1 MNSPVAA
8 LAWEIWRKNRFG
20 FLLLFV
26 FLIVCLGFGRV
37 ATHFAAEASRLSL
50 MLPAVA
56 PEVIDANTRATD
68 WLSFAGQWSG
78 VLLGLSFLVTLAM
91 FAFAESSRLRGF
103 SGIPSRLFTLPV
115 RTGQLVTVP
124 MASGVCFVA
133 LLYLAWSRLVLA
145 PILPPD
151 VRMADS
157 YFLLLLPAALAGFQ
171 TLVWTLPGFP
181 RTRVTLLILLIAS
194 VAVLSVLPFSE
205 LNRWPERK
213 LTLMAIYAALLVVTP
228 CVAWL
233 GVTHVREGQWR
244 DWPALT
250 ALMNRLAD
258 TFARRRDFSGPAGAQ
273 FWIEC
278 RRNGRLALWGLAVV
292 ISFVLGLNTIA
303 VVLNNGKLSESL
315 GSVYGPILLFLDFI
329 WTPVL
334 GLMVCGDLVSR
345 RLPLTSFQ
353 ATRPVTVG
361 ELVSAKLK
369 AMVAVWLGGWLL
381 AVLSAGVWAVVSD
394 QFDAWFKEF
403 YIERGSGMGLAG
415 IDLVIIGALSL
426 QKLVGLFP
434 LWLTGRVPGLPWSFV
449 ILLIVYVGLGDV
461 IGWFVRH
468 PNYRD
473 AALLLIGC
481 AAALKLGVA
490 FLAFRLALKRKLV
503 KRGFVF
509 GSVSIWIVGT
519 ALCLWF
525 AFWIAERSNGDEVLR
540 LSLAALLFPLARI
553 ALAPLALAM
562 NRHR

>member
-26 FLIVCLGFGRV
+26 FLIVCLGFSTV
-37 ATHFAAEASRLSL
+37 AAHFAAEASQLSSI
-50 MLPAVA
+50 LPAAA
-56 PEVIDANTRATD
+56 PEVIDAITRATD

-78 VLLGLSFLVTLAM
+78 VLLGLSLLVTLAM

-115 RTGQLVTVP
+115 RTGQLVALP
-124 MASGVCFVA
+124 MASGICFVA
-133 LLYLAWSRLVLA
+133 LLYLAWSRLVFA
-145 PILPPD
+145 PILQRELELPD
-151 VRMADS
+151 G
-157 YFLLLLPAALAGFQ
+157 YFLVLLPAALAGFQ
-171 TLVWTLPGFP
+171 TLVWTLTGFP
-181 RTRVTLLILLIAS
+181 RTRATLLILLITS

-228 CVAWL
+228 FVAWL
-233 GVTHVREGQWR
+233 GVTRVREGQWR

-258 TFARRRDFSGPAGAQ
+258 TFARRRDFSDPAGAQ
-273 FWIEC
+273 FWTEC

-353 ATRPVTVG
+353 ATRPVAVG

-381 AVLSAGVWAVVSD
+381 AVLSIGVWAVYCD
-394 QFDAWFKEF
+394 QFDAYFDQL
-403 YIERGSGMGLAG
+403 YDERGPRT
-415 IDLVIIGALSL
+415 DLIIVGALSL
-426 QKLVGLFP
+426 HALVGLFP

-481 AAALKLGVA
+481 AVALKLGVA
-490 FLAFRLALKRKLV
+490 FLAFRFALKRKLV

-509 GSVSIWIVGT
+509 GSVSVWIVGT
-519 ALCLWF
+519 AF
-525 AFWIAERSNGDEVLR
+525 F
-540 LSLAALLFPLARI
+540 
-553 ALAPLALAM
+553 
-562 NRHR
+562 